1 MSHLKQTSCCR
12 KVASAPLHHG
22 PPPPPTP
29 TMLRC
34 RSCVQNRLSV
44 LISIHSLVRPFTA
57 SAIVGAGARMKSSK
71 RSSRSDARRPPEA
84 PPSAGKPRLGNFTHV
99 PLPRL
104 NGHQHGETRD
114 PLRLA
119 AHVEEYLAVDDV
131 ARAHRA
137 VELAASKI
145 DTVIS
150 WNRLIAHS
158 MNAHNVK
165 RAFRFYNDVTTS
177 QPFSFNPKHCC
188 HLDEKTR
195 HHAG

>member
-1 MSHLKQTSCCR
+1 
-12 KVASAPLHHG
+12 
-22 PPPPPTP
+22 
-29 TMLRC
+29 MLRC
-34 RSCVQNRLSV
+34 RSCVRNHLSG

-57 SAIVGAGARMKSSK
+57 SAIVGAGARVKSSK
-71 RSSRSDARRPPEA
+71 RSSRGDARRPPGG
-84 PPSAGKPRLGNFTHV
+84 SGGDPRLSNFTHV

-104 NGHQHGETRD
+104 NGGPHGETRD

-119 AHVEEYLAVDDV
+119 ARVEEYLAVNDV

-137 VELAASKI
+137 VEFAASKI

-165 RAFRFYNDVTTS
+165 RAFRFYNDVTAS
-177 QPFSFNPKHCC
+177 PPPHPNPPRPT
-188 HLDEKTR
+188 LSILV
-195 HHAG
+195 AI